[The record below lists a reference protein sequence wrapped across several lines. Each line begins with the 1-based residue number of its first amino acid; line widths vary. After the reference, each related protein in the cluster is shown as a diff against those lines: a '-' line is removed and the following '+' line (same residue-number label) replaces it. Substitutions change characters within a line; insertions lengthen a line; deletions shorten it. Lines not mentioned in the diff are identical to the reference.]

1 MHSLKPHILMF
12 FGMFLISLLMTPI
25 MINSLADYRLSL
37 NQLYMASF
45 MSFAMVLLEA
55 TMHPMPVAAWLV
67 TVIGL
72 VFSIIAYRSQ
82 WLVGDREYLNDM
94 IPHHSMAVLTSRTR
108 MERTVDRR
116 IKQVAETILNAQVKE
131 IALMKLLTS

>member
-1 MHSLKPHILMF
+1 MNSLKPHILMF

-25 MINSLADYRLSL
+25 MINSLEDYRLSL
-37 NQLYMASF
+37 NQLYMAFF
-45 MSFAMVLLEA
+45 MGFSMVLLEA
-55 TMHPMPVAAWLV
+55 TMHPMPVAAWLI

-72 VFSIIAYRSQ
+72 VFSVMAYRGQ
-82 WLVGDREYLNDM
+82 WLVGDREYINDM

-108 MERTVDRR
+108 IERSRDRR
-116 IKQVAETILNAQVKE
+116 IKQLAETILNAQVKE

>member
-1 MHSLKPHILMF
+1 MF

-45 MSFAMVLLEA
+45 MGFAMVLLEA
-55 TMHPMPVAAWLV
+55 TMHPMPVAAWLI

-72 VFSIIAYRSQ
+72 VFSVMAYRSQ

-108 MERTVDRR
+108 LERTMDRR
-116 IKQVAETILNAQVKE
+116 IKQIAETILNAQVKE
-131 IALMKLLTS
+131 IGLMKLLTS

>member
-1 MHSLKPHILMF
+1 
-12 FGMFLISLLMTPI
+12 

-37 NQLYMASF
+37 NQLYIASF
-45 MSFAMVLLEA
+45 MAFAMVLLEA
-55 TMHPMPVAAWLV
+55 TMHPMPVAAWLI

-72 VFSIIAYRSQ
+72 VFSVMAYRGQ
-82 WLVGDREYLNDM
+82 WLVGDREYINDM

-108 MERTVDRR
+108 IEASKDRR
-116 IKQVAETILNAQVKE
+116 IKQLAETILNAQVKE

>member
-1 MHSLKPHILMF
+1 
-12 FGMFLISLLMTPI
+12 MTPI

-108 MERTVDRR
+108 LERTVDRR
-116 IKQVAETILNAQVKE
+116 IKQLAETILNAQVKE
-131 IALMKLLTS
+131 IGLMKLLTS

>member
-1 MHSLKPHILMF
+1 MF

-45 MSFAMVLLEA
+45 MGFAMVLLEA
-55 TMHPMPVAAWLV
+55 TMHPMPVAVWLV

>member
-94 IPHHSMAVLTSRTR
+94 IPHHSMAILTSRKR
-108 MERTVDRR
+108 MERTVYRR

>member
-1 MHSLKPHILMF
+1 MF

>member
-1 MHSLKPHILMF
+1 MF

-108 MERTVDRR
+108 LERTVDRR
-116 IKQVAETILNAQVKE
+116 IKQLAETILNAQVKE
-131 IALMKLLTS
+131 IGLMKLLTS

>member
-1 MHSLKPHILMF
+1 MF

-108 MERTVDRR
+108 MERTADRR

-131 IALMKLLTS
+131 IGLMKLLTS

>member
-108 MERTVDRR
+108 LERTVDRR
-116 IKQVAETILNAQVKE
+116 IKQLAETILNAQVKE
-131 IALMKLLTS
+131 IGLMKLLTS